1 MRNIARLSNSRIKI
15 DWERSRDSYLYDISS
30 SRSVL
35 DFFGMYAS
43 LPLGYNHQIFEGE
56 FEKEIVKAS
65 KVKITNCEFLCEES
79 ESFDRQFTEF
89 AGQGYYKNIHYC
101 STGALAIESALK
113 AALVHRNFPKDPKF
127 LVIKNSFH
135 GANSYGGFLTSRF
148 YPANKKLDFFPRPF
162 CVEVEADLVFVLA
175 AIQSGIDAV
184 IIEPIQCS
192 AGDIHLSKDFI
203 KSVFNITREFN
214 VPFIMDEV
222 QVGFGTTGTL
232 WYHEQLGFRPDFV
245 VFGKKSQVSGFM
257 AADHVS
263 EIFDDSQYTRLD
275 VTWNGDLT
283 DMIRSKYVMKAY
295 QDLDIMKNVSLM
307 SSKIVKNFSKI
318 DRLQN
323 VRSAGLLIAFDCD
336 SKDSRDN
343 LHRSALNQG
352 LLINP
357 TGERSVRIRPPL
369 SVSFKEAESAYNM
382 LNIAMEKSC

>member
-1 MRNIARLSNSRIKI
+1 MRNVARLSNSKIKI
-15 DWERSRDSYLYDISS
+15 DWEKSKESYLYD
-30 SRSVL
+30 SRSNRSIL

-43 LPLGYNHQIFEGE
+43 LPLGYNHPIFEND

-65 KVKITNCEFLCEES
+65 KVKVTNCEFLCEES
-79 ESFDRQFTEF
+79 ESFDKQFTEF
-89 AGQGYYKNIHYC
+89 AGQGFYKNIHYC
-101 STGALAIESALK
+101 STGALAVESALK
-113 AALVHRNFPKDPKF
+113 AVMVHRKFPKNPKF
-127 LVIKNSFH
+127 LTLKNSFH

-148 YPANKKLDFFPRPF
+148 YPVNKKLDFFPRPF
-162 CVEVEADLVFVLA
+162 CVEVEADLESVLA
-175 AIQSGIDAV
+175 AIQSGVDAV

-192 AGDIHLSKDFI
+192 AGDIHLSKDFV

-257 AADHVS
+257 AAAHVS

-307 SSKIVKNFSKI
+307 SSKIVKDFSKI
-318 DRLQN
+318 DGLQN

-343 LHRSALNQG
+343 LYMSALDQG
-352 LLINP
+352 ILINP

-369 SVSFKEAESAYNM
+369 IVSFKEAENAYNI
-382 LNIAMEKSC
+382 LSIAMEKSC